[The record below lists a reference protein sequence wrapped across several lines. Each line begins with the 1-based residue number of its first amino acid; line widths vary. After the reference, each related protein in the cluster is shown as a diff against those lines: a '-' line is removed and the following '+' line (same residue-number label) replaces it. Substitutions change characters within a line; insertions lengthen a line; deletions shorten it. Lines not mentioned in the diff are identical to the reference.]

1 MMVHMQLY
9 RGSNE
14 VVTQPDV
21 LSSCRG
27 LDFGA
32 GFYTTTNLDQ
42 AMSFSKKVALK
53 RKGRPVVSV
62 YEFDEGALDHMRVR
76 RFEGP
81 DHDWLDFVIA
91 NRRGEDVNTGF
102 DIVIGPVADD
112 DVYGTIALFESGF
125 YSEEEAL
132 DHLKVKRLFNQYVFV
147 SDKALSHIRF
157 KGEISSGE

>member
-1 MMVHMQLY
+1 MQLY
-9 RGSNE
+9 HGSN
-14 VVTQPDV
+14 VVVKQPDV
-21 LSSCRG
+21 LHSRKE

-32 GFYTTTNLDQ
+32 GFYTTTNFDQ
-42 AMSFSKKVALK
+42 AVSFSKKVALK

-62 YEFDEGALDHMRVR
+62 YEFDEDALDHMRVR

-81 DHDWLDFVIA
+81 DHDWLDFIIA
-91 NRRGEDVNTGF
+91 NRRGEAIDTGF
-102 DIVIGPVADD
+102 DIVRGPVAND

-132 DHLKVKRLFNQYVFV
+132 DHLKVKKLFNQYVFV